1 MFKQMKILGLAIAIC
16 AISSC
21 ATTSIETNKDI
32 ASLKPLL
39 KVYVL
44 VDTGD
49 VKMLSQ
55 SKDNSVAA
63 YLREGIEKALIE
75 RSVEAK
81 AVRIG
86 GLELGEASIKKDIDD
101 YGATSLMT
109 VELTDGTVRG
119 TYLYSGNIAVSIVDT
134 LLDKTVWKAR
144 LKIQDVGGYGIPV
157 TSMQDLIDKL
167 FAAMQADELVKQAKV
182 PAKT

>member
-1 MFKQMKILGLAIAIC
+1 M
-16 AISSC
+16 
-21 ATTSIETNKDI
+21 
-32 ASLKPLL
+32 
-39 KVYVL
+39 
-44 VDTGD
+44 
-49 VKMLSQ
+49 
-55 SKDNSVAA
+55 
-63 YLREGIEKALIE
+63 
-75 RSVEAK
+75 
-81 AVRIG
+81 
-86 GLELGEASIKKDIDD
+86 GEASIKKDIDD